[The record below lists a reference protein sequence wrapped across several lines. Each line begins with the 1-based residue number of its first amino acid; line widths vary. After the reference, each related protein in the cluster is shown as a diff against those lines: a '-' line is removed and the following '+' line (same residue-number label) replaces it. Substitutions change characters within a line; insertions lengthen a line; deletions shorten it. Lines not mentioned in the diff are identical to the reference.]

1 MIADP
6 ASLDDIGFAP
16 PSNLD
21 WPLLERLPVLLAADD
36 CSAATCRQL
45 LVQSQQ
51 ELQQRFRDDEPIES
65 LVGARAAFVD
75 CLLANL
81 WRNRLSADLAERLTL
96 AAVGGYGRC
105 ELHPYSDIDIMV
117 LTTDSLTD
125 ADRTQLEQFLTFLWD
140 IGLEV
145 GNSVR
150 TVSECAE
157 ESVADVGVMTTLLEA
172 RWLAGSAALLPAM
185 RAALAPERVW
195 SVRDYF
201 AAKLREQQER
211 HLKANDTAYN
221 LEPNVKTG
229 PGGLRDIQTI
239 AWVAKRYFGS
249 ESLDEL
255 ATHGFLAPSE
265 LRRLKQAQAFL
276 WKVRFGLHVLT
287 GRREDRLLFDHQIKL
302 AQSFGY
308 EDGSYTLA
316 VEQLM
321 QRYYRTVMDVQL
333 LNELLLQLF
342 REAILSD
349 ESPPKPL
356 TSQFQVRDGSLE
368 AISDDLF
375 ARQPSALL
383 ELFVLLQQH
392 PGLRGVRANTIRAVG
407 RNLWLIDEEFRQNPR
422 NHRLFLEILRA
433 PRGVTHELRR
443 MNNYGVLGRY
453 IPAFGRIVGRM
464 QYDLFHAYTVD
475 AHTLFVV
482 SNARRLAIPE
492 FNQEL
497 PLVSPIM
504 QTLPKQEIVYLGALF
519 HDIAKGRGGDH
530 SDLGAVDAEAFCL
543 EQGLSRYDARL
554 VAWLVK
560 SHLVLSTTAQKQD
573 IGDPQ
578 VINEFARLIGDEAHL
593 DYLYV
598 LTCADVRGTNPKL
611 WNSWKSSLFHDL
623 YEKTRRAL
631 RRGLETPVD
640 KDELVRENQS
650 GARVLLL
657 SAAPPAAGSSVP
669 LSAAAIDAA
678 WARLPEAYFL
688 RYTPEEIAHHTL
700 VLANP
705 DASGEESRVA
715 VESQLGSGTT
725 SVLIYAPHRRHSFA
739 RATAVLD
746 QLGVNIVDARITP
759 ADNGYSLDTYHV
771 LEEDGTLIADA
782 ERISE
787 LQNALWSSLKR
798 PEDSP
803 LAVSR
808 HAPRQLRVFRTP
820 TQIAITTDERNAR
833 SVLELVAGDRPG
845 LLCDVGKVLWE
856 ERVDLGAAKIGT
868 MGERAEDVFYLT
880 DRDRRPLSVEA
891 AERLRQRLT
900 EALSPSV

>member
-6 ASLDDIGFAP
+6 ATLDEPSSPPAP
-16 PSNLD
+16 RID
-21 WPLLERLPVLLAADD
+21 WPLLERLPALLAAGEY
-36 CSAATCRQL
+36 SADTCRE
-45 LVQSQQ
+45 LVTRSQV
-51 ELQQRFRDDEPIES
+51 ELKQRFRDDEPVEA
-65 LVGARAAFVD
+65 LVRARSACID
-75 CLLANL
+75 RLLDGL
-81 WRNRLSADLAERLTL
+81 WRARLEPQLAERLTL
-96 AAVGGYGRC
+96 AAVGGYGRG
-105 ELHPYSDIDIMV
+105 ELHPCSDVDVMV
-117 LTTDSLTD
+117 LTPESLSD
-125 ADRTQLEQFLTFLWD
+125 GERTQIAQFVAFLWD
-140 IGLEV
+140 IGLAI

-150 TVSECAE
+150 TLSECAS
-157 ESVADVGVMTTLLEA
+157 ESLADVGVMTTLLEA
-172 RWLAGSAALLPAM
+172 RWLAGSATLLPAM
-185 RAALAPERVW
+185 RAELAPDRLW
-195 SVRDYF
+195 PVRDYF
-201 AAKLREQQER
+201 AAKVREQQER
-211 HLKANDTAYN
+211 HRKANDTAYN

-239 AWVAKRYFGS
+239 AWVAKRHFGS

-255 ATHGFLAPSE
+255 AVHGFLTPSE

-287 GRREDRLLFDHQIKL
+287 GRHEDRLLFDHQIKL
-302 AQSFGY
+302 ASSFGY

-321 QRYYRTVMDVQL
+321 QRYYRTLMDVQL

-349 ESPPKPL
+349 DIPPKPL
-356 TSQFQVRDGSLE
+356 TPQFQMRDGSLE
-368 AISDDLF
+368 AVSEELF
-375 ARQPSALL
+375 SRQPSALL

-392 PGLRGVRANTIRAVG
+392 PHIRGVRASTMRAVT
-407 RNLWLIDEEFRQNPR
+407 RSLWLIDEEFRQNPR

-453 IPAFGRIVGRM
+453 IPAFGRVVGRM

-492 FNQEL
+492 FNHEL

-560 SHLVLSTTAQKQD
+560 NHLLLSMTAQKQD

-578 VINEFARLIGDEAHL
+578 VINEFARKVGDEAHL

-611 WNSWKSSLFHDL
+611 WNSWKASLFHAL

-631 RRGLETPVD
+631 RRGLETPID
-640 KDELVRENQS
+640 KDELVRENQA
-650 GARVLLL
+650 GARALLL
-657 SAAPPAAGSSVP
+657 ASGLESAAIAAT
-669 LSAAAIDAA
+669 

-688 RYTPEEIAHHTL
+688 RYLPEEIAHHTQ
-700 VLANP
+700 VLARP
-705 DASGEESRVA
+705 DATGAVARVA
-715 VESQLGSGTT
+715 VESQPGTGT
-725 SVLIYAPHRRHSFA
+725 AAILMYAPHRRHSFA
-739 RATAVLD
+739 RTTGVLD
-746 QLGVNIVDARITP
+746 QLGLNVVDARITP
-759 ADNGYSLDTYHV
+759 VGEGYSLDTYHV
-771 LEEDGTLIADA
+771 HEEDGAMITDGDRLGEI
-782 ERISE
+782 EY
-787 LQNALWSSLKR
+787 ALWSSLRR
-798 PEDSP
+798 PGEAP

-808 HAPRQLRVFRTP
+808 RAPRQLSVFRTP
-820 TQIAITTDERNAR
+820 TQVAISVDERNAR

-856 ERVDLGAAKIGT
+856 ERVDLAAAKIGT

-880 DRDRRPLSVEA
+880 DGHRQPLDEAA
-891 AERLRQRLT
+891 AERLRARLLET
-900 EALSPSV
+900 LSPPQQT

>member
-6 ASLDDIGFAP
+6 AALDDLQST
-16 PSNLD
+16 PSPSLD
-21 WPLLERLPVLLAADD
+21 WPLLERLPTLLDAGA
-36 CSAATCRQL
+36 CSNETCRQL
-45 LVQSQQ
+45 LAQAQQ
-51 ELQQRFRDDEPIES
+51 ELQQRFRDDEPVEA
-65 LVGARAAFVD
+65 LVRARAAFTD
-75 CLLANL
+75 RLLASL
-81 WRNRLSADLAERLTL
+81 WRARLQPDLAERLTL
-96 AAVGGYGRC
+96 AAVGGYGRG
-105 ELHPYSDIDIMV
+105 ELHPCSDVDIMM
-117 LTTDSLTD
+117 LTPETLTDS
-125 ADRTQLEQFLTFLWD
+125 DRAQIEKLVTFLWD

-150 TVSECAE
+150 TVNQCAE
-157 ESVADVGVMTTLLEA
+157 ESLADVGVMTTLLEA
-172 RWLAGSAALLPAM
+172 RWLAGSATLLPAM

-195 SVRDYF
+195 PVRDYF
-201 AAKLREQQER
+201 AAKLREQQQR

-255 ATHGFLAPSE
+255 ATHGFMAPSE
-265 LRRLKQAQAFL
+265 LRRLKQAQGFL
-276 WKVRFGLHVLT
+276 WKVRFGLHALT
-287 GRREDRLLFDHQIKL
+287 ARREDRLLFDHQIKL

-308 EDGSYTLA
+308 EDGTYTLA

-356 TSQFQVRDGSLE
+356 TPQFQVRDGSLE

-375 ARQPSALL
+375 ARQPSTLL

-392 PGLRGVRANTIRAVG
+392 PQLRGVRASTIRAVG

-482 SNARRLAIPE
+482 SNARRLAIPQ
-492 FNQEL
+492 FNMEL

-504 QTLPKQEIVYLGALF
+504 QNIAKQEIVYLGALF

-560 SHLVLSTTAQKQD
+560 SHLLLSMTAQKRD
-573 IGDPQ
+573 INDPQ
-578 VINEFARLIGDEAHL
+578 VINEFARQIGDEAHL
-593 DYLYV
+593 DFLYV

-640 KDELVRENQS
+640 KEELVRENQS
-650 GARVLLL
+650 GARVLLQG
-657 SAAPPAAGSSVP
+657 SALAT
-669 LSAAAIDAA
+669 AAIDAA
-678 WARLPEAYFL
+678 WARLPETYFL

-700 VLANP
+700 VLATA
-705 DASGEESRVA
+705 DGSGEESRVA
-715 VESQLGSGTT
+715 VESQRGSGTT
-725 SVLIYAPHRRHSFA
+725 AILIYAPHRSHSFA

-746 QLGVNIVDARITP
+746 QMGLNIVDARITP
-759 ADNGYSLDTYHV
+759 AGNGFSLDTYHV
-771 LEEDGTLIADA
+771 LEEDGTTIADS
-782 ERISE
+782 ERLSE
-787 LQNALWSSLKR
+787 IQYALWASLKR
-798 PEDSP
+798 PEEAP
-803 LAVSR
+803 LAVMR
-808 HAPRQLRVFRTP
+808 RAPRQLRVFRTP
-820 TQIAITTDERNAR
+820 TQITISVDERNAR

-856 ERVDLGAAKIGT
+856 EHVDLGAAKIGT

-880 DRDRRPLSVEA
+880 DRSRQPLDEA
-891 AERLRQRLT
+891 TAERLRQRLMET
-900 EALSPSV
+900 LSPTPSQ